1 MAEQEKDKISA
12 KALFDQLAT
21 DREPYLKRAR
31 RAAELT
37 VPSLFPKDGVGA
49 STDFEEPSQS
59 LGARGVRNLAS
70 KLQMALFPVNAPFF
84 KYTIDDIA
92 LQQIAEGQRGD
103 VEKSL
108 NSRERA
114 VLDEMNGSLFRPVS
128 FEACRQLLIAGNYL
142 LFIPKKGKPRGFR
155 LSSYVVKRDA
165 SGSVLDVIIKETMA
179 RTALPPEIAAHI
191 NKAPDTAS
199 AERDAKVDVYTRI
212 SKELDKDSYVVSQEV
227 DDVEL
232 PSEYSGT
239 YTKDNLPYLPL
250 RFTYIEGENYGRSFC
265 DEYIGD
271 LNSLNELSKA
281 LRDGTVQGAKV
292 VWMVHPNATVSV
304 RKLAQANNGEFVQG
318 AHDSVKPLQM
328 DKSADFTVAER
339 LIGQL
344 TERLSFAFLLNT
356 AIQRNGERVTAEE
369 IRYMAGELDQG
380 LGGVYSLLSEEFQ
393 LPVAKLYEIRMM
405 FVRKV
410 PPLPKEITNTSIVTG
425 LDALGRGNDLNNLD
439 ALIAGAGQVVGAE
452 QVARYLNAG
461 EYFKRRGAA
470 LGIDMTNLIRSDE
483 EIAQAEQAAQ
493 MQAMIQHLGPQ
504 ALSQMGGLAKQQ
516 MVGDQAAE
524 AAAGE
529 PTQQP
534 PQE

>member
-1 MAEQEKDKISA
+1 MTKEKEKVSA
-12 KALFDQLAT
+12 KALYDQLVT
-21 DREPYLKRAR
+21 DREPYLRRAR

-37 VPSLFPKDGVGA
+37 VPSLFPKEGIGA

-59 LGARGVRNLAS
+59 LGARGIRNLAS
-70 KLQMALFPVNAPFF
+70 KLQMALFPINAPFF
-84 KYTIDDIA
+84 KYTIDDMA
-92 LQQIAEGQRGD
+92 LQSLTQAEGQRGA
-103 VEKSL
+103 VEKAL

-114 VLDEMNGSLFRPVS
+114 VLDEMNGSLFRPIS

-165 SGSVLDVIIKETMA
+165 AGNVIDIVILESMA
-179 RTALPPEIAAHI
+179 RTALPEEIAEHI
-191 NKAPDTAS
+191 NSVTTQTD
-199 AERDAKVDVYTRI
+199 AERDSKVDVYTHI
-212 SKELDKDSYVVSQEV
+212 SKETDQDLYTVTQEV
-227 DDVEL
+227 DGVEL
-232 PSEYSGT
+232 PSDYSGT
-239 YTKDNLPYLPL
+239 YTKDTLPWIAL

-271 LNSLNELSKA
+271 LNTLNGLTKA
-281 LRDGTVQGAKV
+281 LRDGTIQGAKV
-292 VWMVHPNATVSV
+292 VWMVHPNSTVSV
-304 RKLAQANNGEFVQG
+304 RKLAAAENGSFVQG
-318 AHDSVKPLQM
+318 QHDSVVPLQLN
-328 DKSADFTVAER
+328 KAADFSVAER
-339 LIGQL
+339 FIAQL

-393 LPVAKLYEIRMM
+393 LPVARLYELRMM

-410 PPLPKEITNTSIVTG
+410 PPLPKEITNTAIVTG

-439 ALIAGAGQVVGAE
+439 ALVAGAAQVVGAE

-470 LGIDMTNLIRSDE
+470 LGIDMSGLIKTDE
-483 EIAQAEQAAQ
+483 ELAKADEQAQLMALAQ
-493 MQAMIQHLGPQ
+493 NLGPQ
-504 ALSQMGGLAKQQ
+504 AISQMGGLAKQE
-516 MVGDQAAE
+516 MVGEQQQNAA
-524 AAAGE
+524 
-529 PTQQP
+529 P
-534 PQE
+534 PQEAQE

>member
-1 MAEQEKDKISA
+1 MAEEQDKVSA
-12 KALFDQLAT
+12 KALYEQLVT
-21 DREPYLKRAR
+21 DRDPYLRRAR

-49 STDFEEPSQS
+49 STDLEEPSQS
-59 LGARGVRNLAS
+59 LGARGIRNLAS

-84 KYTIDDIA
+84 KYTVDDLA
-92 LQQIAEGQRGD
+92 LQQLTQAEGQRGA
-103 VEKSL
+103 VEKAL

-165 SGSVLDVIIKETMA
+165 AGNVIDIVIKESMA
-179 RTALPPEIAAHI
+179 RTALPPDVVAHL
-191 NKAPDTAS
+191 NAVDTLED
-199 AERDAKVDVYTRI
+199 AERDAKVDVYTHVAKDI
-212 SKELDKDSYVVSQEV
+212 DGDKYTVTQEV
-227 DDVEL
+227 DGTEL
-232 PSEYSGT
+232 PNDYAGT
-239 YTKDNLPYLPL
+239 YTKDNLPWIAL

-271 LNSLNELSKA
+271 LATLNGLTKA
-281 LRDGTVQGAKV
+281 LRDGTIQGAKV
-292 VWMVHPNATVSV
+292 VWMVHPNSTVSV
-304 RKLAQANNGEFVQG
+304 RKLAAAENGEFVQG
-318 AHDSVKPLQM
+318 DHQSVIPLQLN
-328 DKSADFTVAER
+328 KASDFSVAER
-339 LIGQL
+339 FIAQL
-344 TERLSFAFLLNT
+344 TERLQFAFLLNT
-356 AIQRNGERVTAEE
+356 AIQRNGERVTAAE

-393 LPVAKLYEIRMM
+393 LPVAKLYELRMM

-410 PPLPKEITNTSIVTG
+410 PPLPKEITNTAIVTG

-439 ALIAGAGQVVGAE
+439 ALVAGAAQVVGAD

-470 LGIDMTNLIRSDE
+470 LGIDMSGLIKTE
-483 EIAQAEQAAQ
+483 EELAQADQQAQLMAMAQ
-493 MQAMIQHLGPQ
+493 NLGPQ
-504 ALSQMGGLAKQQ
+504 AIAQMGGLAKQE
-516 MVGDQAAE
+516 MVGAQNGTPTPEPAE
-524 AAAGE
+524 E
-529 PTQQP
+529 
-534 PQE
+534 E